1 MAEID
6 VVACSGA
13 GSDEAEVDIEFHGVF
28 YTISIHNRSNE
39 VLVVEIEDKDSFER
53 WRGEFAAK
61 YVEDITSKTGN
72 FKTFAVF
79 VRMLHSAVLQ
89 QSDAVNV
96 DLLTYQDLELLK
108 SRKAAVAAGGAAAA
122 ASQQQR
128 QLPVNNKRY
137 LILTYAS
144 EFDRVHYPLP
154 LLHEGQ
160 PDPQRLRGVIQQ
172 LRQQLEDVLAGQ
184 QQQQQQQQQQRS
196 RQHISSTGQR
206 SSQAAGSAEQ
216 ADAAVLSSRLEVMA
230 AQLGRERAE
239 HKRELRRSARQ
250 LQELQEELSRS
261 RDVSRQLRLKL
272 KACEQELSDAQERE
286 QHLKAA
292 AAAGPAPGSRR
303 GSGRV
308 GGPYQ
313 AASGWSKGS
322 SYLGGGPGAAGSSRQ
337 YNKFPGKGS
346 SRAAAGGSAAAS
358 SRGSSPASSR
368 AQSPGYNRPWAQ
380 NATPPRPPR
389 PSSAPPKQR
398 FDPTEYVR
406 QRQARQQQ
414 AASYRGSSSRG
425 SSPARSTRGPSSTG
439 GGSAA
444 STPRASSSGRGFA
457 ASPGGPVRRS
467 SGGDSIGSAGV
478 SRQGSVE
485 RRAGAAAGSGYL
497 RPTLSSGG
505 ASDSGMRGASVGSA
519 AAAGDMRRSG
529 SRDRLG
535 AVYGAGAGAA
545 GALAN
550 RGSRS
555 SSRQGNGLRELASQP
570 QRPSSCDG
578 AGAASPGRA
587 LQGVKEKLSA
597 FMAKQQH
604 DQPPARQHSPRQQGV
619 LTIAHAP
626 AAASPAAAAA
636 AVPAAAGQ
644 LASGGS
650 GVFEAAGSEIA
661 SIDARL
667 SALQDFLRKAK
678 SSAAAS

>member
-1 MAEID
+1 MMAEID

-13 GSDEAEVDIEFHGVF
+13 GSDEAEVDIEFHGVL

-39 VLVVEIEDKDSFER
+39 VLVVEIEDKDSFEQ

-89 QSDAVNV
+89 QSDAVYV

-108 SRKAAVAAGGAAAA
+108 SRKAAVAAGGAASAT
-122 ASQQQR
+122 SQQQR

-154 LLHEGQ
+154 LLHDGQ

-184 QQQQQQQQQQRS
+184 QQQQQQQRS
-196 RQHISSTGQR
+196 RQHLSSTGQR
-206 SSQAAGSAEQ
+206 SSQQAAGSAEQ

-230 AQLGRERAE
+230 AQLERERAE

-346 SRAAAGGSAAAS
+346 SRAAAGGSTAAS

-505 ASDSGMRGASVGSA
+505 TSDSGMRAARGGSA
-519 AAAGDMRRSG
+519 AAAGDTRRSG

-545 GALAN
+545 GAL
-550 RGSRS
+550 GSRS

-570 QRPSSCDG
+570 QRPSSRDG

-604 DQPPARQHSPRQQGV
+604 DQPPARQHSPRQQ
-619 LTIAHAP
+619 
-626 AAASPAAAAA
+626 AAASPAAAA